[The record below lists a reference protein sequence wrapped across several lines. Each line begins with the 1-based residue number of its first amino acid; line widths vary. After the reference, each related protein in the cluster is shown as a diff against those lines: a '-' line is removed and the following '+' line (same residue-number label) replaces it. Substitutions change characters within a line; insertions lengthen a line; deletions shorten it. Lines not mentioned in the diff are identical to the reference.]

1 MISFEKTRLQTFSF
15 GDEPD
20 DIYYFLI
27 NLNIR
32 PDGMDPE
39 KIRLADP
46 RNFDRILQDNG
57 CILMMD
63 GTEMNELIRRGELDK
78 ERLHNGLYELAKSEG
93 IIR

>member
-1 MISFEKTRLQTFSF
+1 MIPLEKTRLQTFSF
-15 GDEPD
+15 GDKPD

-32 PDGMDPE
+32 PDGMNPE

-46 RNFDRILQDNG
+46 RNFDQILQENG

-63 GTEMNELIRRGELDK
+63 GNEVNELIRRGELDQQN
-78 ERLHNGLYELAKSEG
+78 LHNGLYELAKTEG
-93 IIR
+93 IIK